1 MVQKALNVSGPV
13 DAVVTLAGT
22 VDPVDEMVLC
32 RAQEFISMGRNER
45 KVADIFRQPFYR
57 DLYWTY
63 ATRGDD
69 YVRDVVHRAMEQH
82 NGRLARLFGHP
93 VC

>member
-1 MVQKALNVSGPV
+1 
-13 DAVVTLAGT
+13 
-22 VDPVDEMVLC
+22 
-32 RAQEFISMGRNER
+32 MGRNER